1 MVVKPKERSGRKR
14 KKILMCGME
23 KMLIGMVL
31 WRIAAGALSLP
42 LC

>member
-1 MVVKPKERSGRKR
+1 MVVKPKRSGRKR